1 MIVLDTSVALK
12 WVLNE
17 AGSDRARKTVA
28 LALTAPDFWRVEAG
42 NGLRKAVKKGEIT
55 PDEAAHY
62 LQVLSR
68 APVRDALTGPLL
80 PVGLKLAIGLNHSLY
95 DCLFLAL
102 ALERGCRML
111 TADDAFVEIVGKR
124 PDLSAHIVSLTDF
137 VP

>member
-1 MIVLDTSVALK
+1 
-12 WVLNE
+12 
-17 AGSDRARKTVA
+17 
-28 LALTAPDFWRVEAG
+28 
-42 NGLRKAVKKGEIT
+42 
-55 PDEAAHY
+55 
-62 LQVLSR
+62 
-68 APVRDALTGPLL
+68 
-80 PVGLKLAIGLNHSLY
+80 LAIGLNHSLY

>member
-17 AGSDRARKTVA
+17 AGSDRARTIMA

-42 NGLRKAVKKGEIT
+42 NGLRKSVRRGEIT

-62 LQVLSR
+62 LQVLSQ
-68 APVRDALTGPLL
+68 APVRDVPTGPLL
-80 PVGLKLAIGLNHSLY
+80 PIALELAIGLSHPLY

-102 ALERGCRML
+102 ALDRGCRLL
-111 TADDAFVEIVGKR
+111 TADEAFVEAVGGR
-124 PDLSAHIVSLTDF
+124 PDLSAHIVSLADF